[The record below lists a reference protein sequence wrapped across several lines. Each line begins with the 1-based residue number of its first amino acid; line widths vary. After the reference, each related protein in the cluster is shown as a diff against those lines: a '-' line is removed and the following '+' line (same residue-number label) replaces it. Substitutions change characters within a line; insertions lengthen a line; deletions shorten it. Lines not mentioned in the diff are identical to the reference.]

1 MKILLTGG
9 GSGGH
14 FYPIIAVAEALR
26 EIAKEE
32 RLFNLEL
39 YFMSD
44 RAYSRQILFEQDII
58 FKKVSAGKR
67 RLYFSPRNIIDL
79 FKTAIGVLK
88 AIFEMYK
95 ICPDVVFGKG
105 GYASFPALFAAKT
118 LKVPVLIH
126 ESDSTPGR
134 VNIWAAEF
142 ARGIA
147 VSFPAAADYFPKE
160 KVVYTGNPIRKAI
173 QAVSPE
179 GAYELLNLEKYVPV
193 VFILGGSLGAEI
205 INDVIIDAL
214 PELVK
219 KYQVIHQTGIA
230 NFKIVSDTA
239 ILNLM
244 DHSNK
249 NRYHPFEYLNDL
261 KLKAAAGV
269 ADVIISRA
277 GSTIFEIALWGK
289 PSIII
294 PITESHDDH
303 QRRNAFNYARSGAA
317 TVIEENNLAANVL
330 LSEIDRIIN
339 NSVEREKM
347 AAAAKNFAHANAA
360 EKIAKEL
367 IAIALEHET

>member
-95 ICPDVVFGKG
+95 IFPDVVFGKG

-160 KVVYTGNPIRKAI
+160 KEGYTG
-173 QAVSPE
+173 
-179 GAYELLNLEKYVPV
+179 
-193 VFILGGSLGAEI
+193 
-205 INDVIIDAL
+205 
-214 PELVK
+214 
-219 KYQVIHQTGIA
+219 
-230 NFKIVSDTA
+230 
-239 ILNLM
+239 
-244 DHSNK
+244 
-249 NRYHPFEYLNDL
+249 
-261 KLKAAAGV
+261 
-269 ADVIISRA
+269 
-277 GSTIFEIALWGK
+277 K
-289 PSIII
+289 PIII
-294 PITESHDDH
+294 
-303 QRRNAFNYARSGAA
+303 AREA
-317 TVIEENNLAANVL
+317 
-330 LSEIDRIIN
+330 D
-339 NSVEREKM
+339 
-347 AAAAKNFAHANAA
+347 
-360 EKIAKEL
+360 
-367 IAIALEHET
+367 